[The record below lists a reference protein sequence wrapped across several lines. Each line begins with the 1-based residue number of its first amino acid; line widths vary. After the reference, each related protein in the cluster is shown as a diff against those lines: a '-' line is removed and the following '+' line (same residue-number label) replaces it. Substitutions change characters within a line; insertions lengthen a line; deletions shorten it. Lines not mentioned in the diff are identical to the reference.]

1 MEKKISVFDSFS
13 SVKDTLVK
21 AKDTTV
27 SKASTALDANGDGT
41 IDIQDV
47 IILAVRTPGVHVTRE
62 SFLRKELFKN
72 YPEDSKN
79 PRSRWDFF

>member
-47 IILAVRTPGVHVTRE
+47 IVFPRLLTDYVVE
-62 SFLRKELFKN
+62 SYTVEQIKMSEEF
-72 YPEDSKN
+72 
-79 PRSRWDFF
+79 

>member
-1 MEKKISVFDSFS
+1 MVKTMEKKINAFASFG

-47 IILAVRTPGVHVTRE
+47 IIPAVRTPGVHVTRE
-62 SFLRKELFKN
+62 SFLR
-72 YPEDSKN
+72 SIV
-79 PRSRWDFF
+79 